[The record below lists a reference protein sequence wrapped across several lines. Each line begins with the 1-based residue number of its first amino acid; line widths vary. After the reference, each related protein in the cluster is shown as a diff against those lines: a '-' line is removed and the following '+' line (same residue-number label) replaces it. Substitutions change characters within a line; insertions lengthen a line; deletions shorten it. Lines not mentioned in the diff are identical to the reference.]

1 MKRIGDKAARVLLT
15 IFGVKTTIIIGTIL
29 TFAVILIA
37 IITGLMGTI
46 STSGGKGGKTNAQ
59 CVTYQKDGDEE
70 DDDDGSKPQST
81 STKTDSSSAGD
92 SDPFTKGTKA
102 YENAHKV
109 FMAFVNAGL
118 SGLQVL
124 LVGQTLKGA
133 MTSLDVPK
141 GITAVVSM
149 TPFLR
154 ELFQRQVVHLTHLVV
169 VESSSLTPTQ
179 NMHL

>member
-70 DDDDGSKPQST
+70 DDDGSKPQST
-81 STKTDSSSAGD
+81 STKTC
-92 SDPFTKGTKA
+92 
-102 YENAHKV
+102 
-109 FMAFVNAGL
+109 L
-118 SGLQVL
+118 IICRRL
-124 LVGQTLKGA
+124 
-133 MTSLDVPK
+133 
-141 GITAVVSM
+141 
-149 TPFLR
+149 
-154 ELFQRQVVHLTHLVV
+154 
-169 VESSSLTPTQ
+169 
-179 NMHL
+179 

>member
-70 DDDDGSKPQST
+70 DDDGSKLNRLLLKQTQHLQAILIPLRRGQKPMKMP
-81 STKTDSSSAGD
+81 TK
-92 SDPFTKGTKA
+92 
-102 YENAHKV
+102 
-109 FMAFVNAGL
+109 
-118 SGLQVL
+118 
-124 LVGQTLKGA
+124 
-133 MTSLDVPK
+133 SLWP
-141 GITAVVSM
+141 
-149 TPFLR
+149 
-154 ELFQRQVVHLTHLVV
+154 
-169 VESSSLTPTQ
+169 
-179 NMHL
+179 

>member
-70 DDDDGSKPQST
+70 DDDGSKL
-81 STKTDSSSAGD
+81 
-92 SDPFTKGTKA
+92 
-102 YENAHKV
+102 NR
-109 FMAFVNAGL
+109 
-118 SGLQVL
+118 L
-124 LVGQTLKGA
+124 LLK
-133 MTSLDVPK
+133 
-141 GITAVVSM
+141 
-149 TPFLR
+149 
-154 ELFQRQVVHLTHLVV
+154 LTHHLQATLIPLQRGQKPMKMPTK
-169 VESSSLTPTQ
+169 SLWP
-179 NMHL
+179 

>member
-70 DDDDGSKPQST
+70 DDDEEDDDGSKPQST
-81 STKTDSSSAGD
+81 STKT
-92 SDPFTKGTKA
+92 
-102 YENAHKV
+102 Y
-109 FMAFVNAGL
+109 
-118 SGLQVL
+118 
-124 LVGQTLKGA
+124 
-133 MTSLDVPK
+133 
-141 GITAVVSM
+141 
-149 TPFLR
+149 
-154 ELFQRQVVHLTHLVV
+154 
-169 VESSSLTPTQ
+169 
-179 NMHL
+179 

>member
-70 DDDDGSKPQST
+70 DDDEEDDDGSKPQSLLKLT
-81 STKTDSSSAGD
+81 HHLQATR
-92 SDPFTKGTKA
+92 PFTRGQPMKIPTKS
-102 YENAHKV
+102 
-109 FMAFVNAGL
+109 L
-118 SGLQVL
+118 WL
-124 LVGQTLKGA
+124 L
-133 MTSLDVPK
+133 
-141 GITAVVSM
+141 
-149 TPFLR
+149 
-154 ELFQRQVVHLTHLVV
+154 
-169 VESSSLTPTQ
+169 
-179 NMHL
+179 

>member
-46 STSGGKGGKTNAQ
+46 STSGGKGSKTNAQ

-81 STKTDSSSAGD
+81 STKT
-92 SDPFTKGTKA
+92 
-102 YENAHKV
+102 Y
-109 FMAFVNAGL
+109 
-118 SGLQVL
+118 
-124 LVGQTLKGA
+124 
-133 MTSLDVPK
+133 
-141 GITAVVSM
+141 
-149 TPFLR
+149 
-154 ELFQRQVVHLTHLVV
+154 
-169 VESSSLTPTQ
+169 
-179 NMHL
+179 

>member
-70 DDDDGSKPQST
+70 DDV
-81 STKTDSSSAGD
+81 
-92 SDPFTKGTKA
+92 SDLRRLCSRFCFER
-102 YENAHKV
+102 YR
-109 FMAFVNAGL
+109 FQNAGL
-118 SGLQVL
+118 VFF
-124 LVGQTLKGA
+124 KII
-133 MTSLDVPK
+133 
-141 GITAVVSM
+141 GIVIGVSIHSSF
-149 TPFLR
+149 FLG
-154 ELFQRQVVHLTHLVV
+154 
-169 VESSSLTPTQ
+169 S
-179 NMHL
+179 